1 MLKIPA
7 FGQLS
12 GYHDLAKLTH
22 KFNSH
27 KSIANQLLLC
37 ISGGCTNSS
46 TVLENNLT
54 ILLRTS
60 KYLQSFLLQNKYISV
75 K

>member
-1 MLKIPA
+1 MYKISA

-12 GYHDLAKLTH
+12 GYHDLVKLTQ
-22 KFNSH
+22 KFNLH
-27 KSIANQLLLC
+27 ESIANQLLLC

-46 TVLENNLT
+46 TVLGNNLI

-60 KYLQSFLLQNKYISV
+60 KYLQLFFFTK
-75 K
+75 